1 MADNTNKLPESVTLK
16 LEYTLTLE
24 ELNEYIGI
32 PLDEITV
39 EVMIEKLREYAHEA
53 CDYNAIE
60 LAKVYDDSGAIVA
73 GDE

>member
-1 MADNTNKLPESVTLK
+1 MANNTDKLPESVTLK

-32 PLDEITV
+32 PLDEITID
-39 EVMIEKLREYAHEA
+39 VMIGKLREYATEA
-53 CDYNAIE
+53 CDFNAIQF
-60 LAKVYDDSGAIVA
+60 ANVYDDEGTLVS

>member
-16 LEYTLTLE
+16 LEYTITLE

-39 EVMIEKLREYAHEA
+39 EVMIEKLREYAYEA

-60 LAKVYDDSGAIVA
+60 LAKVYDDSGAIVS